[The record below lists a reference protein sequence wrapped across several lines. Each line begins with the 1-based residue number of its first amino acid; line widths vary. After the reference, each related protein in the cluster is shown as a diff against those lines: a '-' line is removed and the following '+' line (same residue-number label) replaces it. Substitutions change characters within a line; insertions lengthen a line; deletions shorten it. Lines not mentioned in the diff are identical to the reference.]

1 MTNSS
6 LYMLNK
12 PNPNNALSK
21 KKHAL
26 TGYLLRQEHQDNI
39 VYLQAE
45 GWVKPS
51 DVSVGWHGGND
62 GIVWNLVNLQTEK
75 LVNLQIKLTAESV
88 GKTKWSWNP
97 NLRSPRTTVAVIT
110 KW

>member
-1 MTNSS
+1 
-6 LYMLNK
+6 MLNK
-12 PNPNNALSK
+12 PHPNNALSK

-51 DVSVGWHGGND
+51 DVSVG
-62 GIVWNLVNLQTEK
+62 
-75 LVNLQIKLTAESV
+75 
-88 GKTKWSWNP
+88 
-97 NLRSPRTTVAVIT
+97 
-110 KW
+110 